1 MLHAGVVVCDVV
13 VIVVKTNEIVEYCP
27 LIRGY
32 RYREGTVQQIGGARW
47 WKRDGERRSEV
58 LNLSISS
65 HVPSSYVSPLLAA
78 AQRRL
83 VCVGFCVVTSD
94 IRNVVSES

>member
-58 LNLSISS
+58 LNLSISRS
-65 HVPSSYVSPLLAA
+65 RAFVGVVIRFASSCRCSALPRMRWVL
-78 AQRRL
+78 RRHL
-83 VCVGFCVVTSD
+83 GYS
-94 IRNVVSES
+94 